1 MKTELINSRI
11 YLAAKIFKT
20 LCLRALCSFGL
31 VFLTYVLSTTV
42 DLASLGQFSTGISFL
57 LLISL
62 LGRAGSS
69 TWLLKFSGINYIKG
83 KTNSIYYEMEKI
95 HNMVLCI
102 TIILS
107 TISAFWVIFFSYY
120 DLWFILLIF
129 SSPGVALLYTQA
141 AVYRG
146 SERAHMGPFMEFGMV
161 SLCVAVIMYLWSLK
175 EKNINIAG
183 FAITLVVATY
193 ILHGI
198 FRKHIKNLIPIPSDL
213 YQENK
218 SQLKEDLLANKSYF
232 ITELAQYSSQY
243 GMILI
248 ASFSLSSSAVGQFT
262 IIQQLA
268 FIINFI
274 LGVSVN
280 TISSYFA
287 SYGEKKDYLM
297 IKKVKRKV
305 QLIMLIWLIPMLIT
319 AFTFSS
325 SILELFGIFSKE
337 ADLGFRLLCIVQTLN
352 ALSGLSL
359 AVLNMTGHE
368 LMVSKISLIVLIIQ
382 ISLAIVLSLN
392 FGILGL
398 VLAFSASTLLRN
410 GLSVYF
416 ETKVL
421 RRVRTI

>member
-1 MKTELINSRI
+1 
-11 YLAAKIFKT
+11 
-20 LCLRALCSFGL
+20 
-31 VFLTYVLSTTV
+31 
-42 DLASLGQFSTGISFL
+42 
-57 LLISL
+57 
-62 LGRAGSS
+62 
-69 TWLLKFSGINYIKG
+69 
-83 KTNSIYYEMEKI
+83 
-95 HNMVLCI
+95 
-102 TIILS
+102 
-107 TISAFWVIFFSYY
+107 
-120 DLWFILLIF
+120 
-129 SSPGVALLYTQA
+129 
-141 AVYRG
+141 
-146 SERAHMGPFMEFGMV
+146 MGPFMEFGMV

-175 EKNINIAG
+175 EKNINIVG

-193 ILHGI
+193 ILLGI
-198 FRKHIKNLIPIPSDL
+198 FRKHIKNFIPIPSDL

-287 SYGEKKDYLM
+287 SYGETKDYLM

-325 SILELFGIFSKE
+325 SILELFGVFSKE
-337 ADLGFRLLCIVQTLN
+337 ADLAFRLLCIVQTLN

-382 ISLAIVLSLN
+382 ILLAIVLSLN